1 MVNPGEP
8 ISTRLCKLDVLGL
21 EDSPIG
27 DQGWYETSLSWKGN
41 HPKLAGNQRTR
52 DRGEGGSQRKRQR
65 ILHTTQ
71 ASRKRNRRKHQTL
84 NRLRRISPRQW
95 EIAIPQRLPGDR
107 TSASKSLME
116 CACSKSVLP
125 SGHYR
130 RSEASLS
137 SGENS
142 ERR

>member
-27 DQGWYETSLSWKGN
+27 DQESVHAEFKEHVVRHPEGWYETSLSWKGN

-84 NRLRRISPRQW
+84 NRLRRISPRQ
-95 EIAIPQRLPGDR
+95 
-107 TSASKSLME
+107 
-116 CACSKSVLP
+116 
-125 SGHYR
+125 
-130 RSEASLS
+130 
-137 SGENS
+137 
-142 ERR
+142 